1 MNGYDA
7 DSLFHLDCGTST
19 DGRSIGGK
27 KRQPMM
33 PHRVTLSRS
42 ERSVGA
48 VLRDASLR
56 LSMTGWL
63 PMLLPAGVTLC
74 CGSS

>member
-33 PHRVTLSRS
+33 PHRVTLSCS
-42 ERSVGA
+42 EGCMTFRHRHWRLSSLIEIAEVEEGKAEVVRERRSV
-48 VLRDASLR
+48 
-56 LSMTGWL
+56 
-63 PMLLPAGVTLC
+63 
-74 CGSS
+74 